1 MWCSKRINIG
11 TVVIF
16 NLNRASVIL
25 DPIMSADDTKLFY
38 SQKEIKTLFHTKNT
52 KLAKVNHWFKANKLL
67 LNAKKLII
75 SFFTNL
81 QLKTIYL

>member
-1 MWCSKRINIG
+1 
-11 TVVIF
+11 
-16 NLNRASVIL
+16 
-25 DPIMSADDTKLFY
+25 MSADDTKLFY